1 MTYTSLAKKN
11 KRKSNKNDSVF
22 KPSKTYVK
30 SDSRWLYR
38 PDMIKSTPVY
48 EVSKAYTDIQLTLT
62 KTEHQE
68 LGFMYQFFAET
79 FLLSS
84 GQGVLWEKL
93 LSKLIIH
100 TLHN

>member
-1 MTYTSLAKKN
+1 
-11 KRKSNKNDSVF
+11 
-22 KPSKTYVK
+22 
-30 SDSRWLYR
+30 
-38 PDMIKSTPVY
+38 MIGSTPVY
-48 EVSKAYTDIQLTLT
+48 EVSKAYTDIQLSMMTLT

-68 LGFMYQFFAET
+68 LGFRYQFFAET